1 MPPVQVS
8 TSAWQPI
15 LITTLFS
22 ALITVTAYVLNNFGI
37 RLIGASLTALISAT
51 TPALTALFAW
61 FTLQESLQL
70 QQIVGVALVTAGVAV
85 LSLKTSR

>member
-1 MPPVQVS
+1 MS
-8 TSAWQPI
+8 LLCNA
-15 LITTLFS
+15 
-22 ALITVTAYVLNNFGI
+22 NFGI

-51 TPALTALFAW
+51 TPTLTALFAW